1 MSQSE
6 TDAMWDACDAISH
19 RKWATRSSPSTEIA
33 DLKRKLAEAE
43 AREERL
49 REALR
54 DAIECVV
61 DWSGYASDYFKDK
74 HNLSGDLE
82 HLLAALSGKEAAN
95 G

>member
-1 MSQSE
+1 MLDEFDDASDTLCAQLHAAL
-6 TDAMWDACDAISH
+6 TDADNARA
-19 RKWATRSSPSTEIA
+19 E
-33 DLKRKLAEAE
+33 LARETTARVNAE

-61 DWSGYASDYFKDK
+61 DWSCYASDYFKDK
-74 HNLSGDLE
+74 HDLSGDLE
-82 HLLAALSGKEAAN
+82 RLRAALASKEAPAN